1 MIIHSIRKLYLILI
15 ACFVLAI
22 SAGAPAALA
31 GRASTPLIGNA
42 KAGKSVF
49 TTDCAGCHTLK
60 AAAAHGTIGPD
71 LDDFSLPEA
80 TLIKAV
86 TKGGAT
92 VASKAVLAK
101 YKTRMPA
108 YGGVLSRTAI
118 DNVAAFLYTST
129 HHG

>member
-1 MIIHSIRKLYLILI
+1 MTIRSTRTLHLIQI
-15 ACFVLAI
+15 ACLVLAI

-31 GRASTPLIGNA
+31 TRASTPLIGNA

-49 TTDCAGCHTLK
+49 TTTCAACHTLK
-60 AAAAHGTIGPD
+60 AAAAYGTIGPN
-71 LDDFSLPEA
+71 LNDFVLPEA

-86 TKGGAT
+86 TKGGAA

-101 YKTRMPA
+101 YPTQMPA

-118 DNVAAFLYTST
+118 DNVAAFVYAST
-129 HHG
+129 HRS